1 MDRTFVE
8 SVTDPS
14 VLFDE
19 FESANQSFVIGARV
33 SGIVESAFPEGR
45 PELIEEPTEEVSEA
59 EPTDPDGVTGNPADT
74 AVTADDVEEEIE
86 QVVEHIASS
95 NGSVNIVAY
104 ADSDVLS
111 DRLWVQVSQFLG
123 QRIPQPF
130 ANNGDIVIN
139 TLDNLSGDADLSSI
153 RSRGRYSRPFIR
165 VLDLQRQADDRLRE
179 EEAELLDRL
188 AESEAALAQ
197 LNQDEDGNPIG
208 QLTPEIQ
215 TEIDRFN
222 EEMLETR
229 RRLRDV
235 RFQLTEDIE
244 QLGTNLKAANTALI
258 PILLTIFIL
267 IANFLR
273 VQRRKVTG

>member
-1 MDRTFVE
+1 M
-8 SVTDPS
+8 
-14 VLFDE
+14 
-19 FESANQSFVIGARV
+19 
-33 SGIVESAFPEGR
+33 
-45 PELIEEPTEEVSEA
+45 
-59 EPTDPDGVTGNPADT
+59 
-74 AVTADDVEEEIE
+74 
-86 QVVEHIASS
+86 
-95 NGSVNIVAY
+95 
-104 ADSDVLS
+104 
-111 DRLWVQVSQFLG
+111 
-123 QRIPQPF
+123 
-130 ANNGDIVIN
+130 
-139 TLDNLSGDADLSSI
+139 
-153 RSRGRYSRPFIR
+153 
-165 VLDLQRQADDRLRE
+165 
-179 EEAELLDRL
+179 AELLERL

-273 VQRRKVTG
+273 VQRRKVTR

>member
-1 MDRTFVE
+1 MD
-8 SVTDPS
+8 D
-14 VLFDE
+14 
-19 FESANQSFVIGARV
+19 A
-33 SGIVESAFPEGR
+33 
-45 PELIEEPTEEVSEA
+45 
-59 EPTDPDGVTGNPADT
+59 
-74 AVTADDVEEEIE
+74 EEEIE
-86 QVVEHIASS
+86 RAVEHIASS

-104 ADSDVLS
+104 ADSDVLT

-139 TLDNLSGDADLSSI
+139 TLDNLSGDADLSGI

-179 EEAELLDRL
+179 EEAELLERL